1 MAEVAGGIPINVD
14 AAVQRGSLSWLRNG
28 GIVKLNCILVLS
40 LISSYAT
47 GFDGSMVSRVH
58 FLPSMVPKPAN
69 AGA

>member
-1 MAEVAGGIPINVD
+1 MAEGIPINVD

-47 GFDGSMVSRVH
+47 GFDGSMVSTSSNLLGAFV
-58 FLPSMVPKPAN
+58 FLPNDQAAK
-69 AGA
+69 